1 MENRPVRVL
10 IIEDSADLGFAISER
25 LESHG
30 HSVEHCLDGEDGEE
44 FAQSGTF
51 DVLVLDIN
59 LPGRSGFEVL
69 KNLRRSG
76 NTMPILI
83 LTARNRI
90 DDKIDLLDHG
100 ADDYMVKPFSLDEL
114 EARIRAV
121 ARRQMGATQSRIE
134 VGSVSLDLKS
144 HSVTVDDEPLN
155 LGRREYALLEA
166 LISQFGSTVLKDALV
181 IKLFGH
187 DDAGSPNAI
196 ELLVSR
202 LRRKL
207 SHSGLEIVTQRG
219 IGYALRPEA
228 EQ

>member
-1 MENRPVRVL
+1 MRVL
-10 IIEDSADLGFAISER
+10 IIEDSVDLGFAISER
-25 LESHG
+25 LKSNG
-30 HSVEHCLDGEDGEE
+30 YSVEHCLNGEDGEE
-44 FAQSGTF
+44 FARNGAF

-76 NTMPILI
+76 NSMPILI
-83 LTARNRI
+83 LTARSQI

-100 ADDYMVKPFSLDEL
+100 ADDHMVKPFSLDEL

-121 ARRQMGATQSRIE
+121 ARRQMGVAQSRIE
-134 VGSVSLDLKS
+134 VGSVNLDLKS
-144 HSVTVDDEPLN
+144 RSVMVCGQPLN

-181 IKLFGH
+181 FKLFGH
-187 DDAGSPNAI
+187 DDLGSPNAI

-219 IGYALRPEA
+219 IGYALLHSISDR

>member
-1 MENRPVRVL
+1 ML
-10 IIEDSADLGFAISER
+10 IIEDSVDLGFAISER
-25 LESHG
+25 LKSSG
-30 HSVEHCLDGEDGEE
+30 YCVEHCLNGEEGEE
-44 FAQSGTF
+44 FARNGAF

-76 NTMPILI
+76 NSMPILI
-83 LTARNRI
+83 LTARSQI
-90 DDKIDLLDHG
+90 DDKINLLDHG
-100 ADDYMVKPFSLDEL
+100 ADDHMVKPFSLDEL

-134 VGSVSLDLKS
+134 VGSVNLDLKS
-144 HSVTVDDEPLN
+144 RSVMVCGQPLN

-166 LISQFGSTVLKDALV
+166 LISQFGSTVQKDALV
-181 IKLFGH
+181 YKLFGH
-187 DDAGSPNAI
+187 DDLGSPNAI

-219 IGYALRPEA
+219 IGYALLHSISDPE
-228 EQ
+228 Q

>member
-1 MENRPVRVL
+1 ML
-10 IIEDSADLGFAISER
+10 IIEDSVDLGFAISER
-25 LESHG
+25 LKSNG
-30 HSVEHCLDGEDGEE
+30 YSVEHCLNGEDGEE
-44 FAQSGTF
+44 FARNGAF

-76 NTMPILI
+76 NSMPILI
-83 LTARNRI
+83 LTARSQI

-100 ADDYMVKPFSLDEL
+100 ADDHMVKPFSLDEL

-121 ARRQMGATQSRIE
+121 ARRQMGVAQSRIE
-134 VGSVSLDLKS
+134 VGSVNLDLKS
-144 HSVTVDDEPLN
+144 RSVMVCGQPLN

-181 IKLFGH
+181 FKLFGH
-187 DDAGSPNAI
+187 DDLGSPNAI

-219 IGYALRPEA
+219 IGYALLHSISDR